1 MQVKE
6 VTISGSSQQDVS
18 IRDRFSEGKPLWAR
32 AFAQSCSEFGPIEL
46 RIISGQIPA
55 SLRGTFYQNGPGLLE
70 RGNQRPS
77 HWFSGDGG
85 ILAVHFTDTG
95 ATGLY
100 RYVKTAGFQAEQKK
114 GRFLYPDFYSDK
126 TQFWW
131 SRRKN
136 PANTSVIAVQ
146 DKLLAL
152 WEMGH
157 PHALD
162 PDTLETLGL
171 DNLGI
176 LTKNQAF
183 SAHPKQDSQT
193 RDIYNFGVSYRYAK
207 YKIVPQLNLF
217 HCDATGQIRRQAEIP
232 LKRFGIIH
240 DFALAG
246 RYLIFFVP
254 PVQIDVLRLA
264 LGMNNFSE
272 AIQWQPEL
280 GTEVIIVDRETFQ
293 EVGRYETEPWFQWH
307 IGNSYVEKDGTLVI
321 NFVRYPHLGSI
332 GLPAEIIPTTS
343 TVGKLWRIRINPQNG
358 RLIENIQ
365 ILDRVCEFP
374 VVSPF
379 VAGSKARYL
388 YVSSGSP
395 VKAKTESLFTSIA
408 CVDTETGKAT
418 FADLGQGCYLTESI
432 YAPDKFAPNQ
442 GWILS
447 VVFDGNQDQSTLHIY
462 NAEKLDSGPVCVLEL
477 PHIVPFGFHGTW
489 RIASTE
495 LIPVSNTN
503 NTCSIFPMIQSS
515 NYRNLQASQP
525 RLGRVAIVGAVAALA
540 TGGVITYGISR
551 FASTSQSPV
560 TTPVNSIPEVRFV
573 TALGRLEPKG
583 EVIKLS
589 APAAADSAFSSRVDQ
604 LLVKQGDKVQTGQ
617 VVAILNSRAPLLA
630 ALEKAKG
637 EVRVAKARL
646 AQVKAGAKAGEINAQ
661 AATIARIEAEQ
672 RGQITAAKATVVRL
686 EAELRNAQT
695 EYQRYESLYQN
706 GAIAVSNRD
715 SKRLTVETVTQQ
727 LNEAKAN
734 LKRIKQ
740 AQWEQLNE
748 AKATLNRI
756 AEVRP
761 VDVQAAEAE
770 VSTAEATVKGA
781 QANLDLAY
789 VRATRDG
796 QILKIHT
803 WPGEVVSNQGIV
815 ELGQTDQMYVVAEV
829 YETDIGKVRV
839 GQQAT
844 ITSSAFAGQLQGTV
858 DEIGMKISK
867 KDVLNTD
874 PTADTDARV
883 VEVKIRLNLEAS
895 RKVASLT
902 NLQVKAVIKL

>member
-6 VTISGSSQQDVS
+6 VTRSGSSQQDVL

-32 AFAQSCSEFGPIEL
+32 ALAQSCPEFGPTEL
-46 RIISGQIPA
+46 RMISGQIPA

-70 RGNQRPS
+70 WGNQRLG
-77 HWFSGDGG
+77 HWFAGDGG
-85 ILAVHFTDTG
+85 ILAVHFTDAG

-114 GRFLYPDFYSDK
+114 GRFLYPDVYTHK
-126 TQFWW
+126 TPFGW

-176 LTKNQAF
+176 LKKNQAF
-183 SAHPKQDSQT
+183 SAHPKLDPQT
-193 RDIYNFGVSYRYAK
+193 RDIYNFGVGYRYTN
-207 YKIVPQLNLF
+207 YKVVPQLNLF

-232 LKRFGIIH
+232 LKRFSIIH

-246 RYLIFFVP
+246 PYLIFFVP
-254 PVQIDVLRLA
+254 PVQIDVLGLT
-264 LGMNNFSE
+264 LGMSNFSK
-272 AIQWQPEL
+272 AIKWQPQL
-280 GTEVIIVDRETFQ
+280 GTQVIFVDRETFQ

-307 IGNSYVEKDGTLVI
+307 IGNSYVDRDGSVVI
-321 NFVRYPHLGSI
+321 DFVRYQDLPSI
-332 GLPAEIIPTTS
+332 GLPSKIVPGFTS
-343 TVGKLWRIRINPQNG
+343 ANLLSRLERIRINPQNG
-358 RLIENIQ
+358 KLIENIQ
-365 ILDRVCEFP
+365 LLHGACEWP
-374 VVSPF
+374 IVSPSVVGSQARF
-379 VAGSKARYL
+379 VYLCSNATEKAN
-388 YVSSGSP
+388 
-395 VKAKTESLFTSIA
+395 TETMFTSIT
-408 CVDTETGKAT
+408 CVDTETGRAT
-418 FADLGQGCYLTESI
+418 FAEPGQGCYVTEPI
-432 YAPDKFAPNQ
+432 YAPDKFNPKQ

-489 RIASTE
+489 RSASTE
-495 LIPVSNTN
+495 PIPVSNTN
-503 NTCSIFPMIQSS
+503 NSLVFPMIQSS

-525 RLGRVAIVGAVAALA
+525 GLGRVAIVGAVAALA
-540 TGGVITYGISR
+540 TGGVITYGVSR

-560 TTPVNSIPEVRFV
+560 TTPVNSIPEVRLV

-583 EVIKLS
+583 EIIKLS
-589 APAAADSAFSSRVDQ
+589 APTAADSAFSSRVDQ
-604 LLVKQGDKVQTGQ
+604 VLVKQGDKVQTGQ

-695 EYQRYESLYQN
+695 EYQR
-706 GAIAVSNRD
+706 
-715 SKRLTVETVTQQ
+715 
-727 LNEAKAN
+727 
-734 LKRIKQ
+734 
-740 AQWEQLNE
+740 
-748 AKATLNRI
+748 
-756 AEVRP
+756 
-761 VDVQAAEAE
+761 
-770 VSTAEATVKGA
+770 
-781 QANLDLAY
+781 
-789 VRATRDG
+789 
-796 QILKIHT
+796 
-803 WPGEVVSNQGIV
+803 
-815 ELGQTDQMYVVAEV
+815 
-829 YETDIGKVRV
+829 
-839 GQQAT
+839 
-844 ITSSAFAGQLQGTV
+844 
-858 DEIGMKISK
+858 
-867 KDVLNTD
+867 
-874 PTADTDARV
+874 
-883 VEVKIRLNLEAS
+883 
-895 RKVASLT
+895 
-902 NLQVKAVIKL
+902 